1 MWFIH
6 LLKREQTNE
15 MESKEILNDSD
26 VESLEPGD
34 LIEFDRTYYDHW
46 GVYVGMNKYVKFCL
60 LF

>member
-1 MWFIH
+1 
-6 LLKREQTNE
+6 
-15 MESKEILNDSD
+15 MEPKEILDDSD

-46 GVYVGMNKYVKFCL
+46 GVYVGMNKYVNFCL